1 MTKHFN
7 SESENKE
14 DLQKDSSVPEVLGRE
29 QSETPSDQEGEGAQA
44 SNHSRK
50 AGRSKREIM
59 EELSRARFPWDE

>member
-29 QSETPSDQEGEGAQA
+29 QSETPSDQEDGGAQA
-44 SNHSRK
+44 SNHLRK